1 MTDESLEPPK
11 VVVEGGPIDGHSM
24 PLAQGT
30 SLIIGSGRLAHL
42 RLDHPAIELA
52 HVKVTWD
59 DQGIGMVDN
68 GSRHGTWVNGEK
80 VETTALL
87 DGDVISMAPPDAQ
100 PPAPRVRIRIPKGS
114 VPEPPPLP
122 PEAAVSRVP
131 AAVPGGPRPT
141 GRRPTR
147 VGRRRGGGAGGA
159 PPRRRGL
166 DLSLPGISLPPPRVL
181 AAAGGALAVLVLAVW
196 GISWFRGS
204 GPRLS
209 SVAPAQCEVGASVT
223 LTGARFAS
231 DAAGN
236 TVWFGSRSVPA
247 ETGGGGTVHVTVPQG
262 LPPGPVSIRVETS
275 RGRSGTV
282 KLTIL
287 SPLEATAL
295 DPEGAL
301 PGDTVILRGRGFD
314 AGPPTVTVGG
324 VTATVTDTA
333 PEAVSFQMPAVAG
346 APGSPHPVVA
356 TVGGRSTKP
365 LDLALGRV
373 PLVLSFDPPEA
384 RAGDVVRIKG
394 VGFPADAAGVTVTF
408 DGVPALVV
416 ASSSRE
422 MAVVAPLPTRP
433 DPETL
438 APVVV
443 RVGDRV
449 SAEGVRYRL
458 GRLVAGT
465 YVLRFFAAA
474 GGGGGTATVATEI
487 APVLLLGGREGAS
500 SVAQRAMSIART
512 LNQILERP
520 RGGERLVFEA
530 RPRPEAG
537 VALAGSPALVVAVT
551 SGDTAAYAAPPGLPA
566 RGAPPTVDALAQWWA
581 ALLNDY
587 VTVCTGPDRPS
598 AVAAMAPA
606 AGSAL
611 GELRSAL
618 PFRYRAGVANEQVAG
633 LSASLRARL
642 RETAL
647 RVP

>member
-1 MTDESLEPPK
+1 MTDESLEPPT
-11 VVVEGGPIDGHSM
+11 VIVEGGVIDGHSM
-24 PLAQGT
+24 PLAPGT

-59 DQGIGMVDN
+59 DQGIAMIDN

-87 DGDVISMAPPDAQ
+87 DGDVITMSPPDVQ

-122 PEAAVSRVP
+122 PGAEP
-131 AAVPGGPRPT
+131 PAVPGAAPGAVPGAARPA
-141 GRRPTR
+141 GRRPPR
-147 VGRRRGGGAGGA
+147 VGR
-159 PPRRRGL
+159 RRRGL
-166 DLSLPGISLPPPRVL
+166 DLSLPEIPLPSPRVL
-181 AAAGGALAVLVLAVW
+181 AVVGAVVAVVALAAW
-196 GISWFRGS
+196 GISWYQHS
-204 GPRLS
+204 GPSLS
-209 SVAPAQCEVGASVT
+209 SVTPAQCEAGQSVT
-223 LTGARFAS
+223 LAGARFAS
-231 DAAGN
+231 GAAGN
-236 TVWFGSRSVPA
+236 TVWFGNRAVPA
-247 ETGGGGTVHVTVPQG
+247 ETVGGGTLHVTVPEG
-262 LPPGPVSIRVETS
+262 LAPGPVSVRVETS
-275 RGRSGTV
+275 RGRSRTV

-287 SPLEATAL
+287 AALEATAVE
-295 DPEGAL
+295 PEGAL

-314 AGPPTVTVGG
+314 AGTPTVTVGG
-324 VTATVTDTA
+324 TAATVVDTA
-333 PEAVSFQMPAVAG
+333 PDAVSFQMPAVQG
-346 APGSPHPVVA
+346 APGSLHPVVA
-356 TVGGRSTKP
+356 TVAGRSTKP

-384 RAGDVVRIKG
+384 RTGDVVHVKG
-394 VGFPADAAGVTVTF
+394 IGFPADAAGVTVTF

-416 ASSSRE
+416 ASSPRE

-433 DPETL
+433 DPLTL
-438 APVVV
+438 AQVLVH
-443 RVGDRV
+443 VGDRV

-474 GGGGGTATVATEI
+474 GEGSGTATVATEI

-500 SVAQRAMSIART
+500 SVGQRAMRVAQT
-512 LNQILERP
+512 LNETLQQP
-520 RGGERLVFEA
+520 QGGESLVFEA

-537 VALAGSPALVVAVT
+537 VAVAGSAALLVAVT
-551 SGDTAAYAAPPGLPA
+551 PGDTAAYAAPPGLPP
-566 RGAPPTVDALAQWWA
+566 RGGPPTVDALAQWWA

-587 VTVCTGPDRPS
+587 VTVCTGPERPS
-598 AVAAMAPA
+598 AVAAVAPSG
-606 AGSAL
+606 GSAMS
-611 GELRSAL
+611 ELRSAL

-633 LSASLRARL
+633 LPARLRERL
-642 RETAL
+642 RETAF